1 MDLSRLITL
10 VRAHL
15 WLIIGSTVL
24 AVVAAL
30 GVTAVTPKVYEAEAS
45 VVVGPGINGKVQDYN
60 QLLSS
65 LQLARTYAAAATT
78 GIMAEDVIRALG
90 LDLTPADFLKTI
102 SVSTARDT
110 PIVGITAQS
119 LDPIIAAKTAN
130 EVATRLVARAGDI
143 EGTDKDI
150 ATIVRSQISGLQALI
165 AETQDR
171 ITALQAIADPT
182 SAQIAAL
189 SSDQSQLVS
198 LQSSLASLLAST
210 AVGNAGSVAVLDP
223 ATPPSQ
229 PSSPKLLL
237 NLVIGA
243 VVGLM
248 IGLLAAFALTT
259 LDDSVKSAADVHA
272 TLGLP
277 ILGVIGRIRSASLGH
292 PRYRLTMLL
301 YPRSVPSEAF
311 RKVRTSLSFSDVDNG
326 LHTIVV
332 TSAGRSEG
340 KTTVA
345 SNLALAFAQNG
356 RRTIL
361 VDADLRQPMVHDLFG
376 LPNDLGLSGA
386 LVNDRVAATKFLA
399 GTEEPNL
406 TVLTAGHPPPNP
418 AELLASKRMA
428 RIIESLSA
436 QADIVVIDTP
446 PLLAVTD
453 AAVLAS
459 AVDGTILVVSAKRT
473 KRAAARSA
481 LTTLQAVG
489 GRVLGVVLVTP
500 KGTKDEETYDAYP
513 YSTPDDGTEAIAQS
527 AT

>member
-1 MDLSRLITL
+1 MDLTRLITL

-15 WLIIGSTVL
+15 WLILGSTVL
-24 AVVAAL
+24 AVVAAY
-30 GVTAVTPKVYEAEAS
+30 GVTSVTPKTYEATAR

-78 GIMAEDVIRALG
+78 GIMADQVIGALS
-90 LDLTPADFLKTI
+90 LDMTADEFLKTI
-102 SVSTARDT
+102 SVETARDT
-110 PIVGITAQS
+110 PIVTITAQS
-119 LDPIIAAKTAN
+119 LYPAVAAKTAN

-143 EGTDKDI
+143 EGTDQDVVK
-150 ATIVRSQISGLQALI
+150 AVRAQISGLQALV
-165 AETQDR
+165 AETQGR
-171 ITALQAIADPT
+171 ITALQAIKDPT
-182 SAQIAAL
+182 PEQVAAL
-189 SSDQSQLVS
+189 ASDQSQLVS

-223 ATPPSQ
+223 ATPPTQ

-248 IGLLAAFALTT
+248 IGLLFAFALTT
-259 LDDSVKSAADVHA
+259 LDDSLKSAADVHA

-292 PRYRLTMLL
+292 PRYRLAMLL
-301 YPRSVPSEAF
+301 YPRSVASEAF

-326 LHTIVV
+326 LRTIVV

-356 RRTIL
+356 KRTIL
-361 VDADLRQPMVHDLFG
+361 VDADLRQPMVHDIFG

-386 LVNDRVAATKFLA
+386 LINDRVPATKFLA
-399 GTEEPNL
+399 PTEEPNL
-406 TVLTAGHPPPNP
+406 SVLTAGQPPPNP
-418 AELLASKRMA
+418 AELLASKRMT
-428 RIIESLSA
+428 RIIDALA
-436 QADIVVIDTP
+436 TQADIVVIDTP

-453 AAVLAS
+453 AAVLAT

-473 KRAAARSA
+473 KRAAARA
-481 LTTLQAVG
+481 AAATLQAVG
-489 GRVLGVVLVTP
+489 GRVLGVVLVSP
-500 KGTKDEETYDAYP
+500 KGTKDEEAYDAYP
-513 YSTPDDGTEAIAQS
+513 YSPPDDGTEAVAQS